1 MRGLAIPLM
10 HRRRPAWRSA
20 IVALALLLPQ
30 PASAWLG
37 EGHRATATLAYDLLE
52 QRDPEAIAAI
62 LRVMQAH
69 PDRARFDSQLGDLAG
84 RDRERRIFELMAVWP
99 DAVRG
104 TAYDH
109 PSWHQSQR
117 IVSSVRSVIPFSF
130 GSAQAEFARNL
141 AVARD
146 AGAPEAERAIALCW
160 VMHIVGDMHQPL
172 HAAMWM
178 SWRFPITDAGGQWAW
193 VRPAPDADPVRLHRF
208 WDAAGR
214 TGGITLA
221 PSASLEAQLV
231 PDPPSEEAEA
241 IAPDPETAFAG
252 WVAHSRK
259 LAFEVVYRRG
269 ALRRSPSPRSAPVL
283 PPDYIEQARVVSLT
297 QLRAAGDRIG
307 TLLTGLR

>member
-1 MRGLAIPLM
+1 MRGFTLPLA
-10 HRRRPAWRSA
+10 RRRPAWLGA
-20 IVALALLLPQ
+20 ILALALLLPQ

-37 EGHRATATLAYDLLE
+37 EGHRATAALAYDLLE
-52 QRDPEAIAAI
+52 QRDPEAIAVI
-62 LRVMQAH
+62 LRLMQAH
-69 PDRARFDSQLGDLAG
+69 PDRARFDSQLGGLAG
-84 RDRERRIFELMAVWP
+84 RERERRTFELMAIWP

-104 TAYDH
+104 TAYDR

-117 IVSSVRSVIPFSF
+117 IVSPVRSVIPFAF

-146 AGAPEAERAIALCW
+146 AAAPEAERAIALCW

-193 VRPAPDADPVRLHRF
+193 VRVAPGAEPIRLHRF
-208 WDAAGR
+208 WDAAGQP
-214 TGGITLA
+214 GGITVD
-221 PSASLEAQLV
+221 PSGSLEAELV
-231 PDPPSEEAEA
+231 RDPPSEETET
-241 IAPDPETAFAG
+241 IAPDPAAAFAG

-259 LAFEVVYRRG
+259 LALEMVYRRG
-269 ALRRSPSPRSAPVL
+269 ALRRSASPRSAPVL
-283 PPDYIEQARVVSLT
+283 PPDYVEQARAVSLT

-307 TLLTGLR
+307 ALLIGLR